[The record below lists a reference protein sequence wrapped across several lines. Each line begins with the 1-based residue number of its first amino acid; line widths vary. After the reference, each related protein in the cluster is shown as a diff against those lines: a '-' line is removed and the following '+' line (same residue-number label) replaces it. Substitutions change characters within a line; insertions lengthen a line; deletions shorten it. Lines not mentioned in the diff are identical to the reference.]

1 MKAIPKREDYSND
14 IFGTHDWMR
23 GIKQWAKEAEK
34 IILEYEKE
42 ASIRAVIDAE
52 SLGGIEQQ
60 EGKA

>member
-1 MKAIPKREDYSND
+1 MINPDYWGKDPRKPCTLTLRVKCESS
-14 IFGTHDWMR
+14 
-23 GIKQWAKEAEK
+23 KEAEK